1 MTGLKDIREAR
12 QTIGSRLH
20 RTPIVG
26 SATLSRMAGCP
37 AWLKLENFQKTG
49 SFKPRGAFNN
59 IMGIEPGLRARGV
72 ITISAGNHAQGVAWA
87 ASQVGIPSVV
97 VMPET
102 ASAAKADAARGYGA
116 HVVQHGDIAAAFA
129 KLEEL
134 RAETGMTYV
143 HAFDD
148 EATIAGQGTVGL
160 EIAED
165 LPDVERVILGIGGGG
180 LIAGVAVALKESL
193 PAVRIIGVEPT
204 GADSMMR
211 SRAKGAPVR
220 LEKIDTIADGLAAPF
235 AGERTFAIV
244 QKYVDDLVL
253 VDDDEIRGG
262 MRFLLERC
270 KVLAEPAGAAATA
283 ALLSGR
289 VGGGGRTLVIVSGGN
304 VAPGV
309 LGELLSR
316 PGAAFPSSF
325 SS

>member
-1 MTGLKDIREAR
+1 VTTLNAIRAAR
-12 QTIGSRLH
+12 ETIGTRLH

-37 AWLKLENFQKTG
+37 VWLKLENFQKTG

-59 IMGIEPGLRARGV
+59 IMSLDPAARARGV

-97 VMPET
+97 VMPAA
-102 ASAAKADAARGYGA
+102 ASPAKAEAARGYGA
-116 HVVQHGDIAAAFA
+116 RVVLHGDIAAAFA
-129 KLEEL
+129 RLEEL
-134 RAETGMTYV
+134 RAETGMSYV

-160 EIAED
+160 EIVED
-165 LPDVERVILGIGGGG
+165 LPDVERVIVGIGGGG
-180 LIAGVAVALKESL
+180 LISGVAVAVKECL
-193 PAVRIIGVEPT
+193 PAVRIVGVEPT
-204 GADSMMR
+204 GADAMTR
-211 SRAKGAPVR
+211 SRAKGSPVR
-220 LEKIDTIADGLAAPF
+220 LERIDTIADGLAAPF

-253 VDDDEIRGG
+253 VSDDEIRGA
-262 MRFLLERC
+262 MRLLLERC

-283 ALLSGR
+283 ALLAGKA
-289 VGGGGRTLVIVSGGN
+289 GGGVSTLVIVSGGN

-309 LGELLSR
+309 LAALLSG
-316 PGAAFPSSF
+316 PGPGRSSPA
-325 SS
+325 SR